1 MRKERAS
8 VARSLTITELPPTT
22 GIATIMSRKG
32 IAREAIGAAIGIQP
46 PEGPSRVQGEQ
57 LALIGNGPGTWL
69 ALAEAPQP
77 TWPSQLAEQ
86 LVGLA
91 SVSDQSGSYTIF
103 RIGGNDARR
112 LLQAGAFID
121 LHPDVFRP
129 GSVVTTVIAHI
140 GVILWQLDDAPTFDI
155 ATFRS
160 YAHSFRRW
168 LDVTAATL

>member
-1 MRKERAS
+1 MAKS
-8 VARSLTITELPPTT
+8 FTIAELPPTT

-32 IAREAIGAAIGIQP
+32 IAREAIGAAIGILP
-46 PEGPSRVQGEQ
+46 PEGPSRVQGEH
-57 LALIGNGPGTWL
+57 LALIGSGPGTWL
-69 ALAEAPQP
+69 TVAEASQP
-77 TWPSQLAEQ
+77 TWPSQLANQ
-86 LVGLA
+86 LAGIA

-103 RIGGNDARR
+103 RIGGDDARR

-129 GSVVTTVIAHI
+129 GSVATTVIAHI
-140 GVILWQLDDAPTFDI
+140 GVVLWQLDDAPTFNI